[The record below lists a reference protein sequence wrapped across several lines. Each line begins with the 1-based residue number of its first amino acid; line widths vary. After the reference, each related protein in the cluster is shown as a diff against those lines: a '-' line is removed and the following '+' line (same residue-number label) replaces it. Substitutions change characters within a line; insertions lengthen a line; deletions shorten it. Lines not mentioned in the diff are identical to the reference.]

1 MRAASK
7 RFTYDGDKDKN
18 EARTMSDRLGDVDG
32 FRTSVESLPDRDVML
47 RTRGGEPEV
56 TTRFKRQ
63 KIPQLVEVAFKKR
76 RYFTKLSLTAATAL
90 ELVSDPEESLL
101 SVSRIVLYVKSFFM
115 SGVGRLRSRLPREV
129 RSDTPIEDTD
139 KDLYVPTAIRSSD
152 AVLSFFDFQPKGFS
166 AGDLRASANKAG
178 PDETTLPVSPEKF
191 ISRKLYDTVLCTA
204 PTHPWLCFSVKP
216 VKTATVLLGSGE
228 VVRAR
233 FKNYDPDDIDGAE
246 YCGQS
251 VMNHCTLDYVR
262 TFGQPWHGEMDAV
275 TGILTLEDGVATKQG
290 FLPSGLRP
298 PGVLPLV
305 GLLRQRTDAAT
316 RNAVFPVAL
325 NWPETPAYD
334 ETFAAYK
341 FATNTW
347 VVGEMPVPVNIFL
360 GASRLVDFSAQLT
373 ASLVPPVDAVETTA
387 KALWKDYLILNGSQ
401 YQAGPLDSSEGRASS
416 NLGPESWLY
425 RAPDGTVFK
434 LWASLGNIDSCEIR
448 ATPVDAGL
456 LPDDIAA
463 EEVAQGGRYW
473 ADGAVVF
480 SNRAPGNEP
489 YLNIN
494 YGHCERLSASKD
506 GASAVLAAIAPQGG
520 SLVYRRFTV
529 TGGSATSC
537 PTVTSTLV
545 TVTPEST
552 MVQLVGAKPGSS
564 VGMLRSPLWAWMTPD
579 GDVVVFKWKLV
590 VTGTAYTGTYMTD
603 QGVVYTPT
611 SSEMRPPIA
620 ETVEAS
626 IEWGDN
632 SWPVYKKTVSRAWG
646 DYYSF
651 DGTSGNVTVTKW
663 GQDLTEIETLSVPE
677 TFTTTTT
684 YTASTGASAYSYSGV
699 KENASDNRSWY
710 LSGGYSGG
718 LVAIQRSGRSW
729 WVFGAL
735 CDTPVVVEEDDTTI
749 VMNPK
754 TGELLINKWPW

>member
-1 MRAASK
+1 MRAANK

-32 FRTSVESLPDRDVML
+32 FRTSVENLPDRDVML
-47 RTRGGEPEV
+47 RTRGGNPEV
-56 TTRFKRQ
+56 TTRFKGR

-90 ELVSDPEESLL
+90 ELASDPEESLL

-178 PDETTLPVSPEKF
+178 PDEITLPVSPEKF

-204 PTHPWLCFSVKP
+204 QTHPWLYFSVQP
-216 VKTATVLLGSGE
+216 VKTATMLLGSGE
-228 VVRAR
+228 AVRAR
-233 FKNYDPDDIDGAE
+233 FKNYEPDEIDGAD

-275 TGILTLEDGVATKQG
+275 TGVLTLEDGVTTKQG
-290 FLPSGLRP
+290 FLPSGMRP

-305 GLLRQRTDAAT
+305 GRLRQRTDAAT

-325 NWPETPAYD
+325 NWPEEPMYD
-334 ETFAAYK
+334 ESYAAYK
-341 FATNTW
+341 FATSTW
-347 VVGEMPVPVNIFL
+347 VIGEMPVPVNIFL

-373 ASLVPPVDAVETTA
+373 ESLIPTTDAVDTAA
-387 KALWKDYLILNGSQ
+387 KAVWKDYLILNGSQ

-434 LWASLGNIDSCEIR
+434 LWASLAHPLCCEIR
-448 ATPVDAGL
+448 ATPIDAGL
-456 LPDDIAA
+456 LPDDVAA
-463 EEVAQGGRYW
+463 EDELQGGKYW
-473 ADGAVVF
+473 TDGVVVF
-480 SNRAPGNEP
+480 SERGWVEGP
-489 YLNIN
+489 YMNVN
-494 YGHCERLSASKD
+494 YGHLERLSASKD
-506 GASAVLAAIAPQGG
+506 GSAAMLVGPLSSGE
-520 SLVYRRFTV
+520 SLTYRRFTV
-529 TGGSATSC
+529 AGGSATVC

-545 TVTPEST
+545 TVSPEST
-552 MVQLVGAKPGSS
+552 MTPLDGTPSTE
-564 VGMLRSPLWAWMTPD
+564 VGMLRNPIWAWMTPD
-579 GDVVVFKWKLV
+579 GDVVVFKWKLTV
-590 VTGTAYTGTYMTD
+590 EATAYAGAYMTD
-603 QGVVYTPT
+603 QGVVYTPPKSQT
-611 SSEMRPPIA
+611 RNPVQDI
-620 ETVEAS
+620 TEAS

-632 SWPVYKKTVSRAWG
+632 SWPVYKRTTSRSWG

-663 GQDLTEIETLSVPE
+663 GQDLTEVETLSVPE
-677 TFTTTTT
+677 TFVTTTT
-684 YTASTGASAYSYSGV
+684 YTASTGSYAYAYSGV
-699 KENASDNRSWY
+699 KENASDNSSWH

-735 CDTPVVVEEDDTTI
+735 CDTPVVVVEDGTTV

-754 TGELLINKWPW
+754 TGDLLINKWPW